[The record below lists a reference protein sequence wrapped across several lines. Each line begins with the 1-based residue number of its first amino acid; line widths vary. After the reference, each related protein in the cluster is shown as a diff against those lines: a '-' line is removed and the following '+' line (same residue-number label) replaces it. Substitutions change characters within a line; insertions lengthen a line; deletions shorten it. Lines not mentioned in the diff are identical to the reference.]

1 MNKSVNE
8 TAQHIPC
15 VVDDENGCGDRIDL
29 GIWHLYGGGE
39 YCKGDGGMSC
49 ICGLEETTRHVRKQ
63 IPREVT
69 DAKSRPISEREV
81 VALAENRCRVWL
93 DGGDGLK
100 HSDRQ
105 DGAPGIAS
113 GSLHVR
119 GDFSKIDNL
128 GTRHSQAR
136 AMAEERHLQD
146 AWRQLYGG
154 MDGQQ
159 SKGTRG
165 RAGSGCDVCKCNG
178 ALKVTESERWCFGVI
193 WCTHKKIGLV
203 SALKVKTQG
212 RQNQNFETQQ

>member
-1 MNKSVNE
+1 MK
-8 TAQHIPC
+8 QHSTYLE

-39 YCKGDGGMSC
+39 YCKGDGGM
-49 ICGLEETTRHVRKQ
+49 R
-63 IPREVT
+63 
-69 DAKSRPISEREV
+69 V

-93 DGGDGLK
+93 DGGDGLRQF
-100 HSDRQ
+100 DRQ
-105 DGAPGIAS
+105 DVAPGIAS

-146 AWRQLYGG
+146 AWRQLDGG
-154 MDGQQ
+154 IDGQQ
-159 SKGTRG
+159 SRGTRG

-193 WCTHKKIGLV
+193 WCTRKKIGLV